1 MGWQLILY
9 DSSKML
15 LSIIFFTI
23 YQNYIENMKILI
35 VMASRICNYKFV
47 EPRKHLFSTFI
58 SEANC
63 VFPNSLQG
71 NWRGLDDNKLTFT
84 VDELT
89 GFKLNIPHLSE
100 SDFMC
105 IRIFVEGNTTKYIL
119 RYGIEN
125 TIHICTLFDLTFL
138 FNITSSNS

>member
-1 MGWQLILY
+1 MDNSQY
-9 DSSKML
+9 
-15 LSIIFFTI
+15 TI
-23 YQNYIENMKILI
+23 RYRKYQ
-35 VMASRICNYKFV
+35 FP
-47 EPRKHLFSTFI
+47 EPCKHLFSTFI

-84 VDELT
+84 ADELI

-105 IRIFVEGNTTKYIL
+105 IRSFVEGDTTKYIL

-138 FNITSSNS
+138 FNITSSHSKEDQKFVADLIVRWLDLHLIM

>member
-1 MGWQLILY
+1 
-9 DSSKML
+9 
-15 LSIIFFTI
+15 
-23 YQNYIENMKILI
+23 MKILK

-47 EPRKHLFSTFI
+47 EPCKHLFSTFI
-58 SEANC
+58 SDANC

-71 NWRGLDDNKLTFT
+71 RWSGLDDNKLTFT
-84 VDELT
+84 ADELT

-105 IRIFVEGNTTKYIL
+105 IKSFVEGDTTKYIL

-125 TIHICTLFDLTFL
+125 TIYIFTSFDLTFL
-138 FNITSSNS
+138 FNITSSHS

>member
-15 LSIIFFTI
+15 LSIILFTI

-35 VMASRICNYKFV
+35 VMASHICNYKFV
-47 EPRKHLFSTFI
+47 EPRKHLFLTFI

-71 NWRGLDDNKLTFT
+71 SWRGLDDNKLTFT
-84 VDELT
+84 ADELT

-105 IRIFVEGNTTKYIL
+105 IRSFVEGDTTKYIL

-125 TIHICTLFDLTFL
+125 TIYICTLFDLTFL
-138 FNITSSNS
+138 FNITSSYS